1 MSSDPS
7 APDSDN
13 EGAPEKDGDR
23 EIAPGDV
30 VEIAHKPYRVV
41 DIEGGVLRV
50 YDLVER
56 SETLKSAGARDVEF
70 HVDRSQVQTIF
81 HRVREE
87 RERRDI
93 DEDRDLVTDGGR
105 LLCVRC
111 NETYDRDEHDQCPNC
126 TNFDIASFGGVER

>member
-1 MSSDPS
+1 MSSDPRT
-7 APDSDN
+7 PGSDN
-13 EGAPEKDGDR
+13 TDAPEKDGGPDS

-41 DIEGGVLRV
+41 DVEGDVLRV

-56 SETLKSAGARDVEF
+56 SETLKSAGAGDVEF

-87 RERRDI
+87 RERRDV
-93 DEDRDLVTDGGR
+93 DEDQEVS
-105 LLCVRC
+105 
-111 NETYDRDEHDQCPNC
+111 
-126 TNFDIASFGGVER
+126 A

>member
-1 MSSDPS
+1 MKGSV
-7 APDSDN
+7 
-13 EGAPEKDGDR
+13 
-23 EIAPGDV
+23 APGDV

-41 DIEGGVLRV
+41 DVEGEVLRV

-56 SETLKSAGARDVEF
+56 SETLKSAGTGDVEY
-70 HVDRSQVQTIF
+70 HVDRSEVQTIF

-87 RERRDI
+87 REHRDVDSEI
-93 DEDRDLVTDGGR
+93 VTDGGR

-126 TNFDIASFGGVER
+126 RNFDLATFGGVEE